1 MRDYLGM
8 RSKYPKWAHR
18 RDEHKKR
25 RRKSR
30 RKRKRSRSRSRG
42 RAQRAGTS
50 TEGMLISLLH
60 QLMAPRTLAKKHG
73 ENVWTQYGG
82 AVTPDRLANVRS
94 RDEATRMRQARQG
107 PAGGGAGAGAGAVA
121 AIGPVGPRLPMPS

>member
-42 RAQRAGTS
+42 RAQSAGTAS
-50 TEGMLISLLH
+50 TEGMLVSLLH

-73 ENVWTQYGG
+73 ENVLTQYGG

-107 PAGGGAGAGAGAVA
+107 PAGGGAGAGAGAAA
-121 AIGPVGPRLPMPS
+121 AIGPRYPMPS